1 MRDTGE
7 AKRMLIQE
15 IKGGG
20 RGGFSC
26 IDCIGGI
33 DGSMM
38 APARGKE

>member
-15 IKGGG
+15 IKGG
-20 RGGFSC
+20 GGFSC